1 MKLTTPQVVQGIVG
15 IIAFAL
21 VLIVWFF
28 VETNAQINAKRDA
41 LLTELPLALADDTR
55 VRPILEDHPL
65 FAPPTGEDA
74 GPLLNDRLGWAEE
87 PGDLI
92 SPECRALLRTAGES
106 WRQLTKEQVSGCD
119 TRWLRDLRA
128 FGRWSLSVGFR
139 ARMAAGPRTDFA
151 LPNFFDLQNGAK
163 LHLTRNED
171 REEAAQD
178 VRHLARLLFTHEY
191 LVSAMVGLA
200 LLSIEARSWELA
212 GDAWSTPPLTD
223 ADREAV
229 RQHLFTALFGVNPL
243 APQALVESTVAA
255 MPGFRRRLLL
265 TEQSFARNLTAL
277 PESAGFTLENAR
289 WELAHPYVTSG
300 GDPSPALTWPAAVG
314 GAMVKRLAP
323 ERFAQ
328 LAILLNQADAL
339 PARGRWA
346 SGQSE
351 SMDRRQHR

>member
-1 MKLTTPQVVQGIVG
+1 MKLTTLQVVLGIVG
-15 IIAFAL
+15 SIAFAL
-21 VLIVWFF
+21 LLIVWFF
-28 VETNAQINAKRDA
+28 VEANAQINAKREA
-41 LLTELPLALADDTR
+41 LLTELPLALSDDTR

-74 GPLLNDRLGWAEE
+74 GPLLNERLGWAAE

-92 SPECRALLRTAGES
+92 STECRGLLRTAGEN

-128 FGRWSLSVGFR
+128 CGRWSLRAGFR
-139 ARMAAGPRTDFA
+139 ARMAAGTRTDFA
-151 LPNFFDLQNGAK
+151 FPNFIDLQNGAK
-163 LHLTRNED
+163 LHLIRNED
-171 REEAAQD
+171 QEEAAQD

-212 GDAWSTPPLTD
+212 GNAWSKPPLTD

-243 APQALVESTVAA
+243 APQEIVESTVSG

-277 PESAGFTLENAR
+277 SESAGTLESAR
-289 WELAHPYVTSG
+289 WELAHPYVTSE
-300 GDPSPALTWPAAVG
+300 GDPSPALTWPAALG

-351 SMDRRQHR
+351 SMDRRQQR